1 MAEGS
6 IQMDLVA
13 GSNNAQGVSSMQLTS
28 TAAILGQNI
37 TVGSGTLTLVSNPS
51 VAAGK
56 ITQNTSNQRIG
67 SFVVQAGDSEGVR
80 IGNISVELNFAAG
93 MTTNQLSNL
102 YVKYAGE
109 ESDKITPQTTNNF
122 SVSKELAA
130 NESMI
135 IDVYVD
141 VSTAA
146 SGQTVA
152 AKLGVSTYGLSS
164 NISITPA
171 AATGKTMTVAVPT
184 LATPTLTSDSLAA
197 QFVLGGKTIGEV
209 AKFNFVATDGEV
221 TLDKVSFEVT
231 DAAATPV
238 VNNTIT
244 SITVAGKT
252 GYVVDGKVTIS
263 GLGFTIPAGNAG
275 KSLPVEVTYNNVG
288 KSLTEAPI
296 VSNTVSR
303 LTLTGFDY
311 LAGNTR
317 TSSPAIT
324 VSAKD
329 MNVVSAIPSVTLNQ
343 DNRTGLIN
351 GEVKLADITVSTE
364 KEGGAILL
372 QELPIT
378 VTSTGAVNIASATV
392 VVRDEAGRD
401 VTITSGTLAVTT
413 GTSGS
418 ATIVFDSTGYR
429 IEAGSSKTFSI
440 YATAAG
446 VVADNALST
455 KLGAKASFKFTDVN
469 SDTADIVGTPMYTY
483 STKLF
488 IYPKLI
494 FSFRYI

>member
-1 MAEGS
+1 
-6 IQMDLVA
+6 
-13 GSNNAQGVSSMQLTS
+13 
-28 TAAILGQNI
+28 
-37 TVGSGTLTLVSNPS
+37 
-51 VAAGK
+51 
-56 ITQNTSNQRIG
+56 
-67 SFVVQAGDSEGVR
+67 
-80 IGNISVELNFAAG
+80 
-93 MTTNQLSNL
+93 
-102 YVKYAGE
+102 
-109 ESDKITPQTTNNF
+109 
-122 SVSKELAA
+122 
-130 NESMI
+130 MI

-171 AATGKTMTVAVPT
+171 AVTGKTMTVAVPT

-231 DAAATPV
+231 NAATPV

-244 SITVAGKT
+244 AITVAGKT

-263 GLGFTIPAGNAG
+263 GLGFIIPAGNAG

-288 KSLTEAPI
+288 KSLTEAPV

-303 LTLTGFDY
+303 LILTGYEY
-311 LAGNTR
+311 LAGNAR
-317 TSSPAIT
+317 TPVTSLT
-324 VSAKD
+324 VSAND
-329 MNVVSAIPSVTLNQ
+329 MNVVNAIPSVTLKQ

-364 KEGGAILL
+364 KGGGAILL

-378 VTSTGAVNIASATV
+378 VTSTGAVNIASAV

-401 VTITSGTLAVTT
+401 VTITSGTLAV
-413 GTSGS
+413 GTNVSGD
-418 ATIVFDSTGYR
+418 ATIKFDSPGYR

-440 YATAAG
+440 YATAAD
-446 VVADNALST
+446 VAANNALST

-469 SDTADIVGTPMYTY
+469 SDTAGIAGTPMYTY
-483 STKLF
+483 STNSSS
-488 IYPKLI
+488 IHN
-494 FSFRYI
+494 

>member
-1 MAEGS
+1 MAKGD
-6 IQMDLVA
+6 ITIGLVA

-28 TAAILGQNI
+28 TAAISGQNLK
-37 TVGSGTLTLVSNPS
+37 VGSGTLTLVANPA

-80 IGNISVELNFAAG
+80 IGNISVELTLSNI
-93 MTTNQLSNL
+93 TINQLSNL
-102 YVKYAGE
+102 YIKYAGE
-109 ESDKITPQTTNNF
+109 ESDKITPQATNNF

-141 VSTAA
+141 VSAA
-146 SGQTVA
+146 LTNDTVT

-164 NISITPA
+164 NISITPEA
-171 AATGKTMTVAVPT
+171 VTGKTMTVAVPT

-231 DAAATPV
+231 NGEGT

-252 GYVVDGKVTIS
+252 AYPINGLATIS
-263 GLGFTIPAGNAG
+263 GLNFTIPSGYAG
-275 KSLPVEVTYNNVG
+275 KALPVTVTYNNVG
-288 KSLTEAPI
+288 KTTSDAPI
-296 VSNTVSR
+296 VSGTASQLV
-303 LTLTGFDY
+303 LTSYEY

-317 TSSPAIT
+317 TF
-324 VSAKD
+324 VDKD
-329 MNVVSAIPSVTLNQ
+329 GANPLAVKANTMTVVSAIPSVTLNQ

-364 KEGGAILL
+364 KGGGAILL

-378 VTSTGAVNIASATV
+378 VTSTGAVKIASADV
-392 VVRDEAGRD
+392 VVRDEAGRN
-401 VTITSGTLAVTT
+401 VTTT
-413 GTSGS
+413 GTLGVGTGASGN
-418 ATIVFDSTGYR
+418 ATIKFNSTGYR

-440 YATAAG
+440 YATAAD
-446 VVADNALST
+446 VVANNALST

-469 SDTADIVGTPMYTY
+469 SDTANIDGTPMYTY
-483 STKLF
+483 STNSSS
-488 IYPKLI
+488 IHN
-494 FSFRYI
+494 